1 MKLITTITE
10 IRKIVT
16 EWKKAGKSVG
26 LVPTMGYLHEGHQS
40 LIQKAHAEND
50 EVVVSVFVNPT
61 QFSANEDLSS
71 YPRNIENDL
80 EKSRE
85 AGASVIFHPDVSEMY
100 PEGYN
105 TYIEAFGVT
114 EVLEGASRPTHFR
127 GVTTVVGKLFNI
139 IQPDRAYFGQKD
151 AQQAA
156 VIEQMVRDLNFPV
169 AVVRCPIIREADG
182 LAKSS
187 RNVYLS
193 AEERQAALVLSHA
206 LKLAKKM
213 LEQGE
218 KSAATIRHAMTEK
231 IQQEPLAV
239 IDYIKIVDDRTL
251 RDVRVIEAPVLIP
264 IAVRIGNT
272 RLIDNFVFGRTE

>member
-1 MKLITTITE
+1 MKLITTIKE
-10 IRKIVT
+10 IREIVS
-16 EWKKAGKSVG
+16 EWKKAGKTVG

-40 LIQKAHAEND
+40 LIRQAHAEND

-80 EKSRE
+80 EKSCE
-85 AGASVIFHPDVSEMY
+85 AGASLIFHPEVSEMY
-100 PEGYN
+100 PDGFN

-139 IQPDRAYFGQKD
+139 VQPDRAYFGQKD

-169 AVVRCPIIREADG
+169 KVVRCPIIREEDG

-193 AEERQAALVLSHA
+193 EEEREAALVLSQS
-206 LKLAKKM
+206 LKLAKEM
-213 LEQGE
+213 LEHGE
-218 KSAATIRHAMTEK
+218 QSAEKIKQAMTEK
-231 IQQEPLAV
+231 IQQEPLAS
-239 IDYIKIVDDRTL
+239 IDYIKIVDHRSL
-251 RDVRVIEAPVLIP
+251 QDVAVIEAAVLIP
-264 IAVRIGNT
+264 IAVRIGST
-272 RLIDNFVFGRTE
+272 RLIDNFVFGE